1 MNAKQLFLIF
11 FFLFLGLAVITL
23 PLWIEG
29 AIPIVH
35 RNLESAAKTLEQ
47 TQAAM
52 KFLSNKIAE
61 EFMRL
66 LDKYVFKN

>member
-1 MNAKQLFLIF
+1 MNTKQIFLIF

-29 AIPIVH
+29 AIPIIN
-35 RNLESAAKTLEQ
+35 RNLDSTVKTLEQ
-47 TQAAM
+47 IQAAL
-52 KFLSNKIAE
+52 KFLSSKIAE

-66 LDKYVFKN
+66 LDKHVFKN